1 MNDAYESL
9 GTNLTPQQ
17 KLFFH
22 QEYDK
27 QSRSPS
33 TALVLALL
41 LGGLGAHRFYL
52 RQWGWGIAY
61 VLFCWTFIPVIV
73 SLVECFFIM
82 KRTRKYNEQLA
93 STILQKVNIIF
104 SQPGGTNAAAA

>member
-1 MNDAYESL
+1 MSEPIERF
-9 GTNLTPQQ
+9 GTDVTMQQ

-22 QEYDK
+22 EGYDN

-41 LGGLGAHRFYL
+41 LGGIGAHRFYL

-61 VLFCWTFIPVIV
+61 ILFSWTLIPIVV
-73 SLVECFFIM
+73 SLVECFFIR
-82 KRTRKYNEQLA
+82 KRTEKYNEQA
-93 STILQKVNIIF
+93 ANTIVQKMNVIF
-104 SQPGGTNAAAA
+104 